1 MCALLSICWP
11 IILVDHNYTKAQR
24 SKAAAWKKSKPRNPK
39 IQGGHQNKE
48 HNTNVRSLITRDW
61 RTGSGTW
68 WLAGMRTSGELGG
81 GGTKMRNADQTGTL
95 ERVEKETEV
104 QFQGKQQQKNEQGTK
119 TNGKKRKKRRE
130 GQAQLVKCLQ
140 SKHKDLSSN
149 PMTHTICCWA
159 AVIKAR
165 DA

>member
-1 MCALLSICWP
+1 MVSRHEDL
-11 IILVDHNYTKAQR
+11 
-24 SKAAAWKKSKPRNPK
+24 
-39 IQGGHQNKE
+39 GG
-48 HNTNVRSLITRDW
+48 V
-61 RTGSGTW
+61 
-68 WLAGMRTSGELGG
+68 G

-104 QFQGKQQQKNEQGTK
+104 QFQAKQQQKNEQRTK

-159 AVIKAR
+159 AVINAR